1 MLALRHCLG
10 HGLGGTGR
18 SDNLAPHAHGSGARD
33 QSRQASWNRAPRQPT
48 GACGAPAGGHLTMS
62 FTGSQLEEVPARTD
76 GLARHIYDVELPYR
90 RLGRCRMSDAVA
102 AVVGTD
108 RARVALALSAYEL
121 RNGKHRTASELLGPG
136 VDLGAEDAP
145 AIADPARHITRY

>member
-1 MLALRHCLG
+1 MLALRRRVG
-10 HGLGGTGR
+10 HGRGGTGGG
-18 SDNLAPHAHGSGARD
+18 DNLASHPHGSGARD
-33 QSRQASWNRAPRQPT
+33 QSRQTRWIRAPRGPT
-48 GACGAPAGGHLTMS
+48 RASTIPAAGHLTMS
-62 FTGSQLEEVPARTD
+62 FTASQLDEVPARAD
-76 GLARHIYDVELPYR
+76 GPARRIYDVELPYR

-136 VDLGAEDAP
+136 VDLAAEDAP
-145 AIADPARHITRY
+145 